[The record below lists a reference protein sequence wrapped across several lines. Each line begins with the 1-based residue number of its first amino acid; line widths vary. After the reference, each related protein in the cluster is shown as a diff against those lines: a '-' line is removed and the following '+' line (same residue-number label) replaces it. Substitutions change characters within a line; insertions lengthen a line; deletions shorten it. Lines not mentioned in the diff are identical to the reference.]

1 MGELSTGDFLQRL
14 LLSGPDADGDAVPDA
29 ADNCPAIANASH
41 LDTDADDSG
50 DACDID
56 DDNDGLTDLA
66 EAALGTNPLVADSDS
81 DGVNDRLDA
90 FPTNSAASLDDDGD
104 GLPDAWNAGCDVT
117 CQGASGL
124 TLDTSV
130 DCPDYICVP
139 FTRGWRSVILRP
151 SP

>member
-1 MGELSTGDFLQRL
+1 L
-14 LLSGPDADGDAVPDA
+14 LLNFRTNEEDTAVDVCRQDGRWILNVEGQE
-29 ADNCPAIANASH
+29 I
-41 LDTDADDSG
+41 
-50 DACDID
+50 
-56 DDNDGLTDLA
+56 
-66 EAALGTNPLVADSDS
+66 PLVADSDS

-90 FPTNSAASLDDDGD
+90 FPINSAASLDIDGD